1 MKFDSTLKTMLESGP
16 RDWARLF
23 GVETDQVEVIDAD
36 IATVSGAA
44 DKVIRVTGPPDWI
57 LHLEFQAGPDALK
70 PGRLNVYNAVL
81 EDRTGLPVR
90 TVFILL
96 RPAAFLRTYTG
107 RFERTTPGAHA
118 PYRRFDYE
126 VMKLWEQPPERL
138 MSGLWTLPLAP
149 LGAVAPGDLPAVLEE
164 MKGRVGR
171 KAPKVAKDQFWTST
185 FILMG
190 LRYEEPL
197 IKSLFEGVLGME
209 ESVTYQAIIRK
220 GKELG
225 YVEEAK
231 KILLRLGEK
240 QFQLVPN
247 KKAMRAIDR
256 IGNAN
261 AIEDLI
267 VRIPSVSDWE
277 ELLGLPK
284 RR

>member
-23 GVETDQVEVIDAD
+23 GVETDQVKVIDAD

-70 PGRLNVYNAVL
+70 PGKLNLYNAVL

-96 RPAAFLRTYTG
+96 RPAAFLRAYTG
-107 RFERTTPGAHA
+107 RFERTTPGAPA

-126 VMKLWEQPPERL
+126 LVKLWEQPPERL

-149 LGAVAPGDLPAVLEE
+149 LGAVTEGDLPTVLEE

-171 KAPKVAKDQFWTST
+171 KTPKVAKDQFWTST

-197 IKSLFEGVLGME
+197 IESLMQGVLGME

-220 GKELG
+220 GRELG
-225 YVEEAK
+225 HVEEAK
-231 KILLRLGEK
+231 KILLGLGEK
-240 QFQLVPN
+240 HFQLVPN
-247 KKAMRAIDR
+247 KKAMRVIDR
-256 IGNAN
+256 IGDVAEFE
-261 AIEDLI
+261 ALI
-267 VRIPSVSDWE
+267 FRVPTVADWE

>member
-23 GVETDQVEVIDAD
+23 GVETDPVEVIDAD

-70 PGRLNVYNAVL
+70 PGKLNVYNAVL

-96 RPAAFLRTYTG
+96 RPAAFLRAYTG
-107 RFERTTPGAHA
+107 RFERTTPGAPT

-126 VMKLWEQPPERL
+126 LVKLWEQPPERL

-149 LGAVAPGDLPAVLEE
+149 LGAVTEGDLPEIIKE
-164 MKGRVGR
+164 MKGRIGR
-171 KAPKVAKDQFWTST
+171 KASQGARDQFWTST

-190 LRYEEPL
+190 LRYQEPV
-197 IKSLFEGVLGME
+197 IEALFEGVLGME

-220 GKELG
+220 GKTEGL
-225 YVEEAK
+225 VEGARRALLESGEAK
-231 KILLRLGEK
+231 
-240 QFQLVPN
+240 FQLVPS
-247 KKAMRAIDR
+247 KKAMAALNR
-256 IGNAN
+256 ITDPGA
-261 AIEDLI
+261 LI
-267 VRIPSVSDWE
+267 ALHKKVHSVSDWE